1 MDLRQLVY
9 FLKVAQRRSITA
21 AAAELNIAQPSLT
34 KSIRLLEQE
43 LGVALFERL
52 PRGVELTP
60 YGQSLLRHA
69 ESIHVQFQDAIG
81 ELENLRGG
89 VMGEVKIG
97 AGPAWLRRH
106 LPEAVARTLAAN
118 PGVRIHV
125 HGGFDDALL
134 RSLRRGELDF
144 VVAEM
149 PSENRA
155 RDLRL
160 IPLTSD
166 DLGVCCR
173 QDHPLARK
181 RSLSP
186 AALLS
191 YPWIMPPHSTR
202 AQRRLEALFVSH
214 NLSPPDSALETD
226 SMAFLLQFLRHS
238 DALTFTVHTTLKTAE
253 GDGLVILNVPALRSS
268 RGAGIIVRR
277 TGWLSPA
284 ASAIIDHL
292 TVICTDDPHN

>member
-9 FLKVAQRRSITA
+9 FVKVARCRSITA

-43 LGVALFERL
+43 LGVSLFDRL

-60 YGQSLLRHA
+60 YGESLFRHA
-69 ESIHVQFQDAIG
+69 EAIQVEFQDALD

-89 VMGEVKIG
+89 IVGDVKVG

-106 LPEAVARTLAAN
+106 LPNAIARTIAAN

-125 HGGFDDALL
+125 RGGFDDALVRGL
-134 RSLRRGELDF
+134 RHGELDF

-149 PSENRA
+149 PSEDKA

-160 IPLTSD
+160 IPLSSD

-173 QDHPLARK
+173 QGHPLAHK
-181 RSLSP
+181 RSVQP

-191 YPWIMPPHSTR
+191 FPWIMPPHSTR
-202 AQRRLEALFVSH
+202 AQRRLEALFISH
-214 NLSPPDSALETD
+214 NLSPPESAVETD

-238 DALTFTVHTTLKTAE
+238 DALTFTVHTTLRTAE
-253 GDGLVILNVPALRSS
+253 GEGLVMLKVPALRAS
-268 RGAGIIVRR
+268 RAAGVIARR

-284 ASAIIDHL
+284 ANAIITHL
-292 TVICTDDPHN
+292 TAICAEDPFN